1 MNDFTRRII
10 QLLPAMVLIALGTAC
25 QADSDTPPSEAEM
38 QEAPAPAPAVPT
50 AVIAEPTEGA
60 HVPAPNVTVRLAA
73 EHVTLAPAGTQE
85 PNTGHLHLF
94 LNRDL
99 SPEGEMVP
107 QGEDGIVHLGKA
119 QTEHVF
125 EGLAPGD
132 YTLIAVVGDWA
143 HVRIPG
149 SATDTVHFMV
159 H

>member
-1 MNDFTRRII
+1 MNDISRRAA
-10 QLLPAMVLIALGTAC
+10 QLLSATILIAVASAC
-25 QADSDTPPSEAEM
+25 QAESDTPPPETAAQEM
-38 QEAPAPAPAVPT
+38 SAAPVPT
-50 AVIAEPTEGA
+50 AVISEPEEGA
-60 HVPAPNVTVRLAA
+60 HVPGPDVTVRLAA
-73 EHVTLAPAGTQE
+73 EHFTLAPAGTQE

-125 EGLAPGD
+125 EGLEPGE

-149 SATDTVHFMV
+149 SATDTVRFMV